1 MEEVII
7 WPEAL
12 NWHEIGRVF
21 LIMSII
27 ALCVSYILHKYL
39 KGLPVF
45 AAQLSILSTL
55 AIYPMINFYTLIAS
69 EYEVFDSTGRANP
82 SNYGALVFLAPLPA
96 CILIAAIFFIFR
108 NRKTE
113 KKTSLQPNKTKL
125 VLKLVPGI
133 LSLTIG
139 SVWLSVSMLFE
150 RDEFPTTVAMFM
162 VYTILG
168 FLMYLAT
175 EFVLLIVKKSI
186 TGSDEDNRT
195 S

>member
-7 WPEAL
+7 WPESID
-12 NWHEIGRVF
+12 WQEIGRVF
-21 LIMSII
+21 LVMSII
-27 ALCVSYILHKYL
+27 AFCVSYIINKYL
-39 KGLPVF
+39 KDLPVF
-45 AAQLSILSTL
+45 AAQLSILSAL
-55 AIYPMINFYTLIAS
+55 SIYPMINFYMLIAS

-82 SNYGALVFLAPLPA
+82 SNYGALVFFAPLPA
-96 CILIAAIFFIFR
+96 CVFTAAAFFIFR

-113 KKTSLQPNKTKL
+113 RTSSLQPNQTKL
-125 VLKLVPGI
+125 VLKLVPAI

-150 RDEFPTTVAMFM
+150 RKAFHTTVAMFM
-162 VYTILG
+162 VYTVLG

-175 EFVLLIVKKSI
+175 EVVLLIVKKSI